1 MKVISAWFCPDSYKC
16 CTFCMLISMFLNVLL
31 MVHYTRQMLLTS
43 IVARQR
49 VNDRNRRAEQ
59 REGPREGVSPLII
72 NTLFSS
78 YIVGYR
84 YNLCYRTLS
93 DYTQYLNTWNDGQ
106 ARRPMNLYMKC
117 HYRNVEDDGKGQ
129 FTCKPCLSFFTGFSF
144 FQVCHVLFFI

>member
-1 MKVISAWFCPDSYKC
+1 MKVISAWYCPDSYKC

-31 MVHYTRQMLLTS
+31 MVLYTRQMLLTS

-59 REGPREGVSPLII
+59 REGPREGVSPLIF

-78 YIVGYR
+78 YIVAIAIIYVIEHWLHTIYKHMAR
-84 YNLCYRTLS
+84 
-93 DYTQYLNTWNDGQ
+93 NDGQ

-129 FTCKPCLSFFTGFSF
+129 FTCKPCLSFFTSFSF